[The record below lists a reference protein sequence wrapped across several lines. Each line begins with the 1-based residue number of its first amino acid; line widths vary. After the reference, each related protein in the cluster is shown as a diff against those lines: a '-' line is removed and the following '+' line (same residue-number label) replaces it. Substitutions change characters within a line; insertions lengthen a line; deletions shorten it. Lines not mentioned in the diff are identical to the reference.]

1 MSVVS
6 GILMAIGILFLTAGA
21 VMLLGRRRVAAN
33 MSQAGIVKG
42 SRMSATT
49 YSVLISVMQL
59 LIGAG
64 LLILTPLTSF
74 RSREDNFL
82 CALTALSEILGAG
95 GIVLSIALII
105 TGSAGM
111 LFGLRF
117 IWQAW
122 KDRSSWQ
129 HDSSGLLTMPTRDR
143 VRMGGG
149 TVLATYGAI
158 AVVFGILLLATY
170 AAGA

>member
-1 MSVVS
+1 MP
-6 GILMAIGILFLTAGA
+6 ATA
-21 VMLLGRRRVAAN
+21 
-33 MSQAGIVKG
+33 
-42 SRMSATT
+42 
-49 YSVLISVMQL
+49 YSVLISVMML
-59 LIGAG
+59 LLGAG
-64 LLILTPLTSF
+64 LLILTPLTSL

-82 CALTALSEILGAG
+82 RALAALSEILGTG
-95 GIVLSIALII
+95 GVVLSIALVI

-111 LFGLRF
+111 LFGMRF
-117 IWQAW
+117 IWRAW

-129 HDSSGLLTMPTRDR
+129 HDSSGLLTIPTRDR